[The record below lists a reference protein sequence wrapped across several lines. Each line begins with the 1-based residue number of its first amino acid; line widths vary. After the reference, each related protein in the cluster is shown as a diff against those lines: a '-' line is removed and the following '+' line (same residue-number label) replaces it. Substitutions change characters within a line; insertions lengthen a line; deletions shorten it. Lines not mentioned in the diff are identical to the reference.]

1 MLYISGG
8 KMDNLFEDLKDFI
21 DIRIDKDIQE
31 LGDKED
37 YKILCEDYNN
47 IYKSLYNSLDKDFK
61 KNLEHLTSLLID
73 IYTEH
78 IYVAYK
84 KGFSDSLKLKNN

>member
-1 MLYISGG
+1 MSFISGG
-8 KMDNLFEDLKDFI
+8 KMDNFFNDLKEFI

-31 LGDKED
+31 LDDKED
-37 YKILCEDYNN
+37 YKILCEDYNT
-47 IYKSLYNSLDKDFK
+47 IYKRLYNSLDIDL
-61 KNLEHLTSLLID
+61 KNNLAQLTSLLID

-84 KGFSDSLKLKNN
+84 RGFSDSLKLKNN